1 MTAMTMTMTLT
12 PRVLVVRFGFGFCST
27 ELRAGTGDWDRR
39 MVDGRYVHRGFGP
52 RHSGNWPGGG
62 DVGGRAR
69 TATRDKGKGLK

>member
-39 MVDGRYVHRGFGP
+39 MVDGRYVHRGFGT
-52 RHSGNWPGGG
+52 
-62 DVGGRAR
+62 GRAAAMWVAGLGQR
-69 TATRDKGKGLK
+69 HGIKGKD